1 MPTTNNTA
9 PDVIDSASSR
19 LTEPNVQTQRSI
31 GGDRAAE
38 AVSRYWKT
46 NVRIMA
52 ALLLIWAA
60 AGLGAGI
67 LFADSLSAY
76 RIGGFPLGFWFAQ
89 QGSIL
94 VFVALILVYAI
105 VMNRLDRKHHE
116 DLEAARLAAT
126 NAELAAGSPSVDA
139 AERTG
144 DGFGARPGAS
154 P

>member
-1 MPTTNNTA
+1 
-9 PDVIDSASSR
+9 VIEPISSR
-19 LTEPNVQTQRSI
+19 LAEPNAQKQRSI
-31 GGDRAAE
+31 GGNSAAE

-52 ALLLIWAA
+52 VLLLVWAV

-67 LFADSLSAY
+67 LFADALSAY

-94 VFVALILVYAI
+94 VFVVLILIYAI

-116 DLEAARLAAT
+116 DLEAT
-126 NAELAAGSPSVDA
+126 TPPGDSP
-139 AERTG
+139 
-144 DGFGARPGAS
+144 
-154 P
+154 